1 VNSTTLGATKLLSKS
16 AHLSQFET
24 LAPHARVVLLGA
36 SNLSLMFP
44 TVVESVRAMTSA
56 PLEMLIAKGF
66 GRSYG
71 HEAKFFGKKFLGILQ
86 CGLWDAMDRAPRAP
100 TFAVVADVGND
111 LAYETPV
118 RTIVRWINETLD
130 RLEAHEARVVLNNI
144 PIATLNTVGAVRYH
158 AFRELFFPNCK
169 LPRREM
175 LQRAAELSEAL
186 AQLAA
191 ERKTPVFSGENA
203 WYGLD
208 PIHPRRRS
216 AGEIWSRML
225 GELFTPGCPAP
236 LVRPKSA
243 TALALRRL
251 RAECWT
257 HFGIA
262 LRCAQPAARLTDGT
276 TIALY

>member
-1 VNSTTLGATKLLSKS
+1 M
-16 AHLSQFET
+16 
-24 LAPHARVVLLGA
+24 APRSRVVLLGA

-44 TVVESVRAMTSA
+44 TVVETVRAMTSA
-56 PLEMLIAKGF
+56 PLEMHIAKGF

-71 HEAKFFGKKFLGILQ
+71 REAKFFGKKFLGILQ
-86 CGLWDAMDRAPRAP
+86 CGLWDAMDRAPRVP
-100 TFAVVADVGND
+100 TFAIVADVGND
-111 LAYETPV
+111 LAYETSA
-118 RTIVRWINETLD
+118 RTIARWVNETLD
-130 RLEAHEARVVLNNI
+130 RLASHDARVVLNNI
-144 PIATLNTVGAVRYH
+144 PIASLRTVGAVRYR
-158 AFRELFFPNCK
+158 AFRELFFPKCK

-175 LQRAAELSEAL
+175 LRRAEELTEVLAKMAE
-186 AQLAA
+186 

-225 GELFTPGCPAP
+225 GELFTPGQIAP
-236 LVRPKSA
+236 LARPTPS

-251 RAECWT
+251 NPQSWA
-257 HFGIA
+257 HFGLA
-262 LRCAQPAARLTDGT
+262 RHAAQPAARLGDGT